1 MVMQLYVTEPDA
13 LGSTLE
19 TLAQEWSARTG
30 VVVEVWA
37 LPASPVPGEV
47 GEAVRYTI
55 KTVFGQIE
63 TYGGTRRVSIAVTSG
78 DYGLRLTI
86 SHDGEGFPV
95 PASERFAV
103 PATRFAA
110 LRGKLTVNDVHGA
123 GTTITGA
130 IPL

>member
-30 VVVEVWA
+30 VVVEIWA
-37 LPASPVPGEV
+37 LPRAPVPGEA
-47 GEAVRYTI
+47 GEVVRYTI
-55 KTVFGQIE
+55 RTVFDQIE
-63 TYGGTRRVSIAVTSG
+63 TYGGTRRLSIAVTSG

-95 PASERFAV
+95 PAGERFAV
-103 PATRFAA
+103 PVARFAS

>member
-1 MVMQLYVTEPDA
+1 MVMQLYVAESDA

-19 TLAQEWSARTG
+19 SLAREWSARTG
-30 VVVEVWA
+30 VVVEIWA
-37 LPASPVPGEV
+37 LPRSPVPSGV

-55 KTVFGQIE
+55 KTVFAQIE
-63 TYGGTRRVSIAVTSG
+63 MYGGTRRLSIAVTSRG
-78 DYGLRLTI
+78 DGLRLTI
-86 SHDGEGFPV
+86 SHDGEGFPE
-95 PASERFAV
+95 PAGDRFAV
-103 PATRFAA
+103 PIARFAA